1 MSKRLLLS
9 LALVCATVSSFAYEV
24 SSYIFTPSARLKV
37 VSENTL
43 ANGDF
48 SSATTGWMGSD
59 GTSAVNAEYW
69 AVEEGAGPNGE
80 NVLQSLNG
88 GAELDN
94 YIYQVVPLSAGSTYV
109 VSFQAKG
116 AANSGTATAVG
127 NANYVD
133 AYVNGDGSV
142 NKSAAGFRQIFTAS
156 DNVITTS
163 WSAISDTIQANE
175 DCFLVIGV
183 GRLDAGTQVTDFTVQ
198 QVQPVYDTR
207 IAQARID
214 YDKALLARPEFTVRD
229 ETFVEMVGALDEA
242 LKTGD
247 GEVVGVDFDDASSTE
262 DFMNSFAELE
272 TQFLDANSY
281 DLVSGGIITGPGLW
295 KNKLQKGSGT
305 YGDWYITGGRW
316 MHTSGA
322 ADIHDD
328 LPGSYSMDAQKV
340 EIQKALPAGKY
351 LFQIDAM
358 GYTNTGTK
366 NTETNSWYN
375 IDYNTPVTNQLYIGA
390 DTLAADTLSPRNY
403 KTYFIIA
410 DVAAGEAAATKNL
423 IAGCLHSGHV
433 HGGMFYYKNPVLRLI
448 SPTAK
453 DDVNKFDQDNKKAV
467 QLEAAKVMID
477 SANVVLPKTE
487 YPWGKTA
494 LKAAIDKQTALY
506 NALDAAASTEIL
518 QVLDAD
524 GNPVVDENGNA
535 STKTVADSLTQ
546 VMRDVRTAIQACYTE
561 NMALTNLV
569 AATADAQSKYDDPAN
584 AGATATYR
592 NTLKSLI
599 DQANAT
605 INTFY
610 AQTDSL
616 PGDLDNSNAQI
627 AALAEA
633 VENMTST
640 AASFGNP
647 SAVNIANAAFG
658 STSGWDLVKDGDSKN
673 AWKTGKNTDFDVA
686 SNVIYADRN
695 NQLVAPKNK
704 VSQKVT
710 IEKAGAYEFYC
721 QVRSWNK
728 NAGQDGGQAA
738 DFHTNLFLRNAAS
751 ADSIEVISVH
761 TARVYNDTLGY
772 GGNVP
777 EYFGIIYN
785 KTDNTPEEVEF
796 GFDALQNPDTYDWGT
811 KKYLGYG
818 ASGYY
823 IGSIHFDYYGNY
835 ANLAGDVLSTL
846 QAEIT
851 KAQDALA
858 ANPSK
863 ANDSTLYINT
873 EKALKNAIIAAQ
885 SAIDGT
891 TLAYPM
897 SAADKAPFAM
907 TYVGWVAPEEATAAK
922 RYAQTNTSEVKKI
935 ALEAKALR
943 LLQRAEGKFEALTT
957 GIQGVKVTDGSADV
971 KAAVNGVY
979 NIAGQRVAGST
990 EGLAKGLYIVNG
1002 KKVIVK

>member
-1 MSKRLLLS
+1 MKKRLLLS
-9 LALVCATVSSFAYEV
+9 LALVCTAMSSWAYNV
-24 SSYIFTPSARLKV
+24 GDYIFTPSARLKV
-37 VSENTL
+37 VSENAV
-43 ANGDF
+43 ANGSF
-48 SSATTGWMGSD
+48 TNNTTSWMGSD

-640 AASFGNP
+640 AASLANP
-647 SAVNIANAAFG
+647 SEVTLTNAAFG

-673 AWKTGKNTDFDVA
+673 AWKTGTKSGFDVA
-686 SNVIYADRN
+686 SKVIYADRG

-710 IEKAGAYEFYC
+710 IEHAGAYEFHC
-721 QVRSWNK
+721 QAFAFNTGSS
-728 NAGQDGGQAA
+728 QDGDVAT
-738 DFHTNLFLRNAAS
+738 DFHVNLFIKDVAS
-751 ADSIEVISVH
+751 ADTIEVIPLH
-761 TARVYNDTLGY
+761 TLRVYNDTLGY
-772 GGNVP
+772 GQETP
-777 EYFGIIYN
+777 EYFGIVFN
-785 KTDNTPEEVEF
+785 KADEAPLELEL
-796 GFDALQNPDTYDWGT
+796 GLDGLQNPDTYDWT
-811 KKYLGYG
+811 NKVNLGHG
-818 ASGYY
+818 ASCYAF
-823 IGSIHFDYYGNY
+823 GSVHLSYYGDY
-835 ANLAGDVLSTL
+835 AQFGTDVLDSL
-846 QAEIT
+846 
-851 KAQDALA
+851 KATMTATSDLLEAYPAKQ
-858 ANPSK
+858 
-863 ANDSTLYINT
+863 NDSTLYINS
-873 EKALKNAIIAAQ
+873 EKALRNALVAAQ
-885 SAIDGT
+885 SAIDGVT
-891 TLAYPM
+891 PAFPV
-897 SAADKAPFAM
+897 SAADKAPFM
-907 TYVGWVAPEEATAAK
+907 MSYVGWVAPSEEVTAK
-922 RYAQTNTSEVKKI
+922 PRVQTNNDNAKKS
-935 ALEAKALR
+935 ALYAKAWRQLK
-943 LLQRAEGKFEALTT
+943 RAQAAFQPLAT
-957 GIQGVKVTDGSADV
+957 GIQGVKVNDSVAPSLQ
-971 KAAVNGVY
+971 GVY
-979 NIAGQRVAGST
+979 NVAGQRVAST
-990 EGLAKGLYIVNG
+990 ADTLAPGLYIING
-1002 KKVIVK
+1002 KKVVVK